1 MVMKI
6 KFNLEQFTPITEG
19 EHVMEITKAEAVPSG
34 KPTTIKITFKSDE
47 KGKTLV
53 SNYNLAYSGGLMGF
67 GILCRIALDM
77 PDASEIETTTDLPKL
92 VGKKV
97 LCSIIHREGTQPR
110 EDGSLPV
117 FANIERVLELV
128 KDNGEVVVP
137 TTSARASIPTVGDD
151 LD

>member
-1 MVMKI
+1 
-6 KFNLEQFTPITEG
+6 
-19 EHVMEITKAEAVPSG
+19 
-34 KPTTIKITFKSDE
+34 
-47 KGKTLV
+47 
-53 SNYNLAYSGGLMGF
+53 MGF
-67 GILCRIALDM
+67 GILCRIALEM

-97 LCSIIHREGTQPR
+97 LCSIIHKEGTQPR

-117 FANIERVLELV
+117 FANIEKVLRLV
-128 KDNGEVVVP
+128 KDNGEVVIP